1 MYVYMYNL
9 KKYLKID
16 IFHFN
21 FIYKENNNKKKEII
35 LINI

>member
-1 MYVYMYNL
+1 MYIFITV

-16 IFHFN
+16 IFHS